1 MEKLDAV
8 LAYKAMFRFLDNYW
22 ERGNRNDDQIAV
34 LLGSMS
40 LETFSGGTPADPAM
54 WDDWLKAIEEV
65 MAVQVRHSD
74 EQSKRSTT

>member
-8 LAYKAMFRFLDNYW
+8 LAYKAMFRFLENYW

-40 LETFSGGTPADPAM
+40 LETFSEGTPADPAM
-54 WDDWLKAIEEV
+54 WDDWLTAIEEV

-74 EQSKRSTT
+74 EQSKRRTT